1 MTPKPLKKGCDAH
14 IASSAGMR
22 KTATGWT
29 AARTTTA
36 TAPRSRPTALG
47 ISLRMAPSR
56 RPELAPP
63 VRATSLALWH
73 RVRRGIAPP
82 VWLTQHRQMW
92 LSVFAPTHPWSQSTL
107 NETAC
112 RLAARSALADGAALA
127 DCVFPA
133 SLSGRNS
140 DEARVARWL
149 KLGGRAVDFNSLAPS
164 ARIQQPFVDKW
175 HLPTQNML
183 FRHLRQLW
191 ADDRPRTMVDLG
203 CHAV

>member
-1 MTPKPLKKGCDAH
+1 MRLFYQKSIYVSIGHMSSSFIQPL
-14 IASSAGMR
+14 S
-22 KTATGWT
+22 
-29 AARTTTA
+29 
-36 TAPRSRPTALG
+36 
-47 ISLRMAPSR
+47 APSAA
-56 RPELAPP
+56 LQAPP
-63 VRATSLALWH
+63 CVAH
-73 RVRRGIAPP
+73 N
-82 VWLTQHRQMW
+82 RQMW
-92 LSVFAPTHPWSQSTL
+92 LSVFAPVHPWSQSTL

-149 KLGGRAVDFNSLAPS
+149 KLGDRAVDFNSLAPS
-164 ARIQQPFVDKW
+164 ARIKQPFVDKW
-175 HLPTQNML
+175 HITTQDML

>member
-1 MTPKPLKKGCDAH
+1 
-14 IASSAGMR
+14 
-22 KTATGWT
+22 
-29 AARTTTA
+29 
-36 TAPRSRPTALG
+36 
-47 ISLRMAPSR
+47 
-56 RPELAPP
+56 
-63 VRATSLALWH
+63 
-73 RVRRGIAPP
+73 
-82 VWLTQHRQMW
+82 MW

-133 SLSGRNS
+133 SLSARNS

-191 ADDRPRTMVDLG
+191 ADDRPRTIVDLG